1 MYKYMSMFLKT
12 YFSKIIYE
20 KMASL
25 TVIKNCI
32 TCYKISILKNN
43 RGKIIIVFCLSINIV

>member
-1 MYKYMSMFLKT
+1 MV
-12 YFSKIIYE
+12 YE

-43 RGKIIIVFCLSINIV
+43 IRGKIIIVFCLSINIVWKD

>member
-1 MYKYMSMFLKT
+1 MSMFLKT

-43 RGKIIIVFCLSINIV
+43 RGKIIIVFCLSINIVWKD